1 MPVSFIIL
9 TYNSAK
15 TVKKC
20 LESVLKQKCKKEI
33 MVVDGCST
41 DKSVEIVKKIKGV
54 HILLAKKD
62 GIAPARNM
70 GLKAARGDYIAFVDS
85 DVVLPPGWCKKAIS
99 LLERDEKIAGVGGP
113 GISPE
118 KGAVTESLNMLLF
131 GKTPAEEREVR
142 SIATMDAMYKRE
154 AVAGHVFDET
164 LETGEDPE
172 FNLRLIKR
180 GYKLLFS
187 EKLRVWH
194 HHPVSLGG
202 LVKKW
207 YNYGKNY
214 PIMCSR
220 HREFKS
226 KEYYVRIS
234 YMPLLIA
241 FLLLSLYE
249 INFAFLAF
257 LQVFS
262 LYLIYFV
269 KGLKIG
275 AGLKTPV
282 FSGIHTLKQLAQLA
296 GNLVGL
302 KKVMR

>member
-172 FNLRLIKR
+172 EVTS
-180 GYKLLFS
+180 Y
-187 EKLRVWH
+187 
-194 HHPVSLGG
+194 
-202 LVKKW
+202 
-207 YNYGKNY
+207 
-214 PIMCSR
+214 CSR
-220 HREFKS
+220 KNCGS
-226 KEYYVRIS
+226 GTI
-234 YMPLLIA
+234 
-241 FLLLSLYE
+241 
-249 INFAFLAF
+249 
-257 LQVFS
+257 
-262 LYLIYFV
+262 
-269 KGLKIG
+269 
-275 AGLKTPV
+275 TP
-282 FSGIHTLKQLAQLA
+282 
-296 GNLVGL
+296 
-302 KKVMR
+302 